1 MKETLQNIVQALLL
15 KKLDADDALISSGLV
30 DSVIIVELI
39 LEIEQKL
46 GLTVALDE
54 VTEQNFDS
62 INKLHQYL
70 LQKSS
75 AQ

>member
-1 MKETLQNIVQALLL
+1 MKETIQNIIQELVL
-15 KKLDADDALISSGLV
+15 KKLGEDDALISSGLI
-30 DSVIIVELI
+30 DSVIIIELI

-46 GLTVALDE
+46 GISVALDE

-70 LQKSS
+70 SHKV
-75 AQ
+75 

>member
-1 MKETLQNIVQALLL
+1 MKEIIQNIIQGLVL
-15 KKLDADDALISSGLV
+15 KNLDGDDALISSGLI
-30 DSVIIVELI
+30 DSVVIVELI

-46 GLTVALDE
+46 GLLVALDE

-70 LQKSS
+70 SHKEKS
-75 AQ
+75 